1 MTFVSLAYALLL
13 PLVFAVYWLAL
24 GRSVRGQN
32 LWLLAAGYV
41 FYGWWD
47 WRFLGLLL
55 LTTVTSWACALPA
68 THRSGWA
75 ALSVAVNL
83 GVLFFFKY
91 CGFFAENLR
100 WLLANFGWEAD
111 WFTIEVLLPVGIS
124 FYTLQAVGYSVDV
137 CRGDIAPERDPVT
150 FAAYISFFPQLVA
163 GPIERAGRLL
173 PQFRGPRRFD
183 YAGAVEGMRRILW
196 GLFKKVAVADGVA
209 LWVDKAFDDGYGD
222 GLGASVSL
230 ALGAWLFL
238 IQIYADFSGYSDIA
252 RGSAQ
257 LLGFRLT
264 DNFLFPLFSRN
275 AREMWRRWH
284 RSLME
289 WFREYVYIPLGGS
302 RHGNKYVHIMAVFL
316 LSGLWHGARW
326 TFVLWGAL
334 CGLWLAVYALTRRK
348 EGSHT
353 PYFADSH
360 VATRHDSLRMLAACA
375 TMAFNFIFF
384 RAATVGAALAF
395 VRAALPGLLLTFAAG
410 SVCCLVWSRLRR
422 GAAAM
427 GVAAV
432 AAVVAALVLRPGPAA
447 TSLLFHLPWGAAAFM
462 LWSEWRSRRGDFGL
476 SRVPHHAA
484 ARAALYF
491 VLAFFVLTGA
501 AQADASFIYFRF

>member
-1 MTFVSLAYALLL
+1 MTFVSIAYALLL
-13 PLVFAVYWLAL
+13 PLVFLVYWLAL
-24 GRSVRGQN
+24 GRSVRAQN

-55 LTTVTSWACALPA
+55 LTTLTAWACALPR
-68 THRSGWA
+68 THRRRWA
-75 ALSVAVNL
+75 ALSVTVNL
-83 GVLFFFKY
+83 AVLGFFKY
-91 CGFFAENLR
+91 CGFFADNLR
-100 WLLANFGWEAD
+100 WLLANFGWEMD
-111 WFTIEVLLPVGIS
+111 WFTVEVLLPVGIS
-124 FYTLQAVGYSVDV
+124 FYTLQAVGYSVDI
-137 CRGDIAPERDPVT
+137 CRGDIAPERDPIT

-196 GLFKKVAVADGVA
+196 GLFKKVVVADGVA
-209 LWVDKAFDDGYGD
+209 LWVGKAFDDGYD
-222 GLGASVSL
+222 PGLGGSVSL

-302 RHGNKYVHIMAVFL
+302 RRGNRHVHVMAVFL

-334 CGLWLAVYALTRRK
+334 CGLWLVLYGLIGRKAGSSSGLT
-348 EGSHT
+348 
-353 PYFADSH
+353 DSH
-360 VATRHDSLRMLAACA
+360 VATRADSFRMFAASA

-384 RAATVGAALAF
+384 RADTAEAGFAF

-410 SVCCLVWSRLRR
+410 AACCLVWRR
-422 GAAAM
+422 WRHGAAAM
-427 GVAAV
+427 GAVAG
-432 AAVVAALVLRPGPAA
+432 AAVVAALALRPAA
-447 TSLLFHLPWGAAAFM
+447 AVAGLLFHLPWAAAAFM
-462 LWSEWRSRRGDFGL
+462 LWCEWRSRRGDFGL
-476 SRVPHHAA
+476 SRVPRHAA
-484 ARAALYF
+484 SRAALYL
-491 VLAFFVLTGA
+491 VLAFFILTGA
-501 AQADASFIYFRF
+501 TQAEASFIYFRF